1 MQKTG
6 AKNRIGIDKEL
17 YLIKSTLTAAQTV
30 ARLKHILE
38 EKHIPINF
46 VINHAQDAASV
57 GLVLRPTFTVFAG
70 SPQMR
75 VRLLQVQQ
83 AVAVLLPLRISV
95 WEDEKKQVWLGYLRV
110 RDVAKRYG
118 LTKLSE
124 ISYLE
129 NIMENIS
136 HRACHP
142 GRTRVGKKTAD
153 KKEKDK

>member
-38 EKHIPINF
+38 EKYIPINF

-70 SPQMR
+70 SAFAGSAGGGG
-75 VRLLQVQQ
+75 
-83 AVAVLLPLRISV
+83 AVTA
-95 WEDEKKQVWLGYLRV
+95 
-110 RDVAKRYG
+110 
-118 LTKLSE
+118 
-124 ISYLE
+124 
-129 NIMENIS
+129 S
-136 HRACHP
+136 HF
-142 GRTRVGKKTAD
+142 GMGG
-153 KKEKDK
+153 

>member
-38 EKHIPINF
+38 EKHIPIHF
-46 VINHAQDAASV
+46 IINHAQDADSV
-57 GLVLRPTFTVFAG
+57 GLALRPTFTVFAG

-75 VRLLQVQQ
+75 VRLLQAQQ

-95 WEDEKKQVWLGYLRV
+95 WEDEKKKFG
-110 RDVAKRYG
+110 
-118 LTKLSE
+118 
-124 ISYLE
+124 
-129 NIMENIS
+129 
-136 HRACHP
+136 
-142 GRTRVGKKTAD
+142 
-153 KKEKDK
+153 